1 MFGFGVLPYLTLFI
15 YSYICFL
22 LFCIQFDLN
31 FSAHP
36 ALSLLSEFLAVTLP
50 RLWLIGFLGSP
61 SASSVQLYG
70 TWYSEQL
77 KMQLSA

>member
-15 YSYICFL
+15 YGYICFL

-36 ALSLLSEFLAVTLP
+36 ALWLLSEFLAVTAPALAHRVP
-50 RLWLIGFLGSP
+50 GKPFSKQCTTVWHLVFRT
-61 SASSVQLYG
+61 A
-70 TWYSEQL
+70 
-77 KMQLSA
+77 